1 MSNIATLPVDREAG
15 TDLATADFS
24 SNGLLLDFRMIEKM
38 NDLAKLMATATIAVP
53 AHFRG
58 KPGDCLA
65 VVMQSAQW
73 GMNPFAVAQK
83 CFSVNGT
90 LGYEAQLVGAVVNTR
105 APIVGRLQYEWFG
118 PWERILGKFIERE
131 SKTKKDDNGYP
142 IKYRAPGWD
151 IKDEE
156 GLGVTIRATLRGE
169 QAPRELTLLMT
180 QARTRNST
188 LWADDPKQQL
198 AYLATKRWARLYC
211 PEVILGVYTP
221 DELAEPMERD
231 MGEAVVVGEH
241 IPATQATSNSRT
253 EALKSRMGVGQTNAP
268 AAPDL
273 AEVIAAIDQAETPEA
288 MQAAADMASK
298 LTSDDDKAKA
308 GKRYKARLQELKKAA
323 TQAEPEPDPQQD
335 APTVSFAQVAD
346 RLNKAEDIDLLDI
359 AADFI
364 SQVPNPEHQEEL
376 RQLYHARREKL
387 AGE

>member
-1 MSNIATLPVDREAG
+1 MSNIAPFPVDREAG
-15 TDLATADFS
+15 TEMATADFS

-83 CFSVNGT
+83 CFNVNGV

-105 APIVGRLQYEWFG
+105 APIIGRLQYEWFG
-118 PWERILGKFIERE
+118 PWEKILGKFVERE

-142 IKYRAPGWD
+142 VKYRVPGW
-151 IKDEE
+151 KVEDEE
-156 GLGVTIRATLRGE
+156 GLGVIVRATLRGE
-169 QAPRELTLLMT
+169 PAPRELTLLMT

-221 DELAEPMERD
+221 DELVEPMERD
-231 MGEAVVVGEH
+231 MGEAVIVAEAETVTKS
-241 IPATQATSNSRT
+241 ASNSRT
-253 EALKSRMGVGQTNAP
+253 DALKKHMGVGKKNEP

-273 AEVIAAIDQAETPEA
+273 AEVIAAISAAETPEA
-288 MQAAADMASK
+288 MQAAADMAAK
-298 LTSDDDKAKA
+298 LASDDDKAEA
-308 GKRYKARLQELKKAA
+308 GKRYKSRLQELKKAT
-323 TQAEPEPDPQQD
+323 TQSD
-335 APTVSFAQVAD
+335 APTVTYAAVAE
-346 RLNKAEDIDLLDI
+346 RLNKAEDVDLLDV

-364 SQVPNPEHQEEL
+364 SQVQSPEQQEEL
-376 RQLYHARREKL
+376 RELYHSRRATL
-387 AGE
+387 TGEQ